1 MSKRAE
7 IDATEA
13 YAFLGVVAPK
23 LEQLRRRLVV
33 ANEHLKSGDPE
44 TARLNA
50 IIESQLAIKEF
61 MTALTDL
68 RDLIEPVDIVLEAV
82 REEQAAP
89 VAAAEVPVPEPSPPE
104 PPPAEPAPPEPVAPV
119 VEVAKKPARP
129 SLDQASGEAW
139 LQIGT
144 ALAIER
150 LVAAGMTVPNA
161 EFHLEDVYATVGL
174 TQEDGSP
181 ITETTIKEW
190 RSKFGARKSSWRT
203 GAIKRRVTA
212 SKSGNPISDAKLR
225 VNDMAGTF
233 LRMAQLGASKGR

>member
-23 LEQLRRRLVV
+23 LEQLRRRFVV

-68 RDLIEPVDIVLEAV
+68 RDLIEPIDIVLEAV

-89 VAAAEVPVPEPSPPE
+89 AAAAEVPVPEPSPPE
-104 PPPAEPAPPEPVAPV
+104 PPPAEPAPPKPVAPV
-119 VEVAKKPARP
+119 VEVAKRP
-129 SLDQASGEAW
+129 TRPNLDQASGEAW

-161 EFHLEDVYATVGL
+161 EFHLGDVYATVGL
-174 TQEDGSP
+174 TQEDGTP
-181 ITETTIKEW
+181 ISEAVIKEW
-190 RSKFGARKSSWRT
+190 RSKFGARKNSWRT
-203 GAIKRRVTA
+203 GSIKRRVTA
-212 SKSGNPISDAKLR
+212 SKSGNPLNDAKAR
-225 VNDMAGTF
+225 INDMAGTF
-233 LRMAQLGASKGR
+233 LRMAQLGRR